1 MNTGS
6 LVKLNKSNFHNRMWL
21 SFENMVGIVISAR
34 ERCDCVVVEVFW
46 SDQRFKITEWKS
58 ERLLLLQEGDE

>member
-1 MNTGS
+1 
-6 LVKLNKSNFHNRMWL
+6 MWL

-34 ERCDCVVVEVFW
+34 KRYDCVVVEVFW